1 MKLDQREPSPVAVE
15 KGVGAL
21 LAGLNDRQPSRRW
34 RVALPPDGIERAGA
48 VGTGDLDH
56 ARIVGPD
63 DQGPVGN
70 IGTPRPATDKDV
82 ADHAA
87 EEVA

>member
-1 MKLDQREPSPVAVE
+1 MNLDQREPSPVAVE
-15 KGVGAL
+15 KGIGAL

-34 RVALPPDGIERAGA
+34 RVASPPNGIERTRA
-48 VGTGDLDH
+48 VG
-56 ARIVGPD
+56 ARNVDRPRVVGPD
-63 DQGPVGN
+63 NQGPVGN
-70 IGTPRPATDKDV
+70 IGTPRPATDEDV

>member
-15 KGVGAL
+15 KGIGAL

-34 RVALPPDGIERAGA
+34 RVALPPDGIERTRA
-48 VGTGDLDH
+48 VGTGDVDH

-63 DQGPVGN
+63 DERPVADL
-70 IGTPRPATDKDV
+70 GTTRTATDEDV

-87 EEVA
+87 KKVA